1 MLHHKIHVKFKS
13 LSIELITLNFI
24 SSILPRFLPAAN
36 IIKIRNG
43 FVLICSLTLFST
55 ELAISQQ
62 TDSLIIENIIQTAD
76 EIPTVRS
83 LIIQQKG
90 TLLVAEGF
98 DDRDLN
104 HPFNI
109 KSASKSIIG
118 LLTGIALEKGFIP
131 SFDEPIKT
139 YFPDYFSEH
148 PDSIKE
154 SITIRNLLRMQAGLR
169 STSSRN
175 YGAWVISDNWVEFAL
190 DQDFSERIG
199 GKMVYS
205 TGTSHLLS
213 VIISK
218 ASNMTTK
225 AFAEKYLF
233 KPMNIRVGGWD
244 KDPQGYFMG
253 GNNLSLKPTDMLKIG
268 QLMLNSGIYK
278 NEQLVSPDYIRES
291 FKTYTYSNYN
301 PYGYG
306 YQWWNQEIDGYNVF
320 FAWGNG
326 GQYIFIIPE
335 LDAVVVLTSSTLNTN
350 SRRSY
355 KDPIFSLM
363 GDKILPFLEK
373 R

>member
-24 SSILPRFLPAAN
+24 SSILTRFLAAN

-76 EIPTVRS
+76 GIPTVRS

-90 TLLVAEGF
+90 NVLAAEGF
-98 DDRDLN
+98 DNRDLN

-118 LLTGIALEKGFIP
+118 LLTGIALDKGFIP
-131 SFDEPIKT
+131 SIDEPIKT
-139 YFPDYFSEH
+139 YFPDYFAEH
-148 PDSIKE
+148 PDSLKE
-154 SITIRNLLRMQAGLR
+154 SITIRNLLSMQAGLR

-175 YGAWVISDNWVEFAL
+175 YGAWVISDNWIEFAL
-190 DQDFSERIG
+190 DQDFTEDIG

-205 TGTSHLLS
+205 TGISHLLS

-225 AFAEKYLF
+225 AFAEEYLF
-233 KPMNIRVGGWD
+233 NAMNIRIGGWD
-244 KDPQGYFMG
+244 KDPQGYYMG
-253 GNNLSLKPTDMLKIG
+253 GNNLSLKPTDLLKIG
-268 QLMLNSGIYK
+268 QLILDNGVYNSK
-278 NEQLVSPDYIRES
+278 PLVSPVWIQES
-291 FKTYTYSNYN
+291 FKTYTFSNFN

-306 YQWWNQEIDGYNVF
+306 YQWWNQEIGGHKTF

-335 LDAVVVLTSSTLNTN
+335 LDAVVVLTSSTLNTS

-355 KDPIFSLM
+355 KDPIFTLLS
-363 GDKILPFLEK
+363 DEIIPFLE
-373 R
+373 